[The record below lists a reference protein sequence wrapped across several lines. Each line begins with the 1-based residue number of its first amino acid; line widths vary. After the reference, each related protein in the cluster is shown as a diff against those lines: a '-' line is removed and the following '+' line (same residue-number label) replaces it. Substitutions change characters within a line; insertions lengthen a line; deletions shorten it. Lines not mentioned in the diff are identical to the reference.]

1 MTSQKVNVW
10 NNYISN
16 GIIHDTFVI
25 TASYKNEKIELY
37 KILWVLYK
45 YIYYYNIQLEQTI
58 SKYESLIKLLKY
70 NNMTQEMIFINYVA
84 SLNLIN
90 DTNLCK
96 LKIIEL
102 KNILEE
108 IKLLYNYYLRLFNYT

>member
-1 MTSQKVNVW
+1 MTLRTVIQW
-10 NNYISN
+10 NHYIPI
-16 GIIHDTFVI
+16 GIIYDTHEI
-25 TASYKNEKIELY
+25 TTSDKNEKIELY
-37 KILWVLYK
+37 KILWILYK
-45 YIYYYNIQLEQTI
+45 YIYHYNMQLQQTI

-70 NNMTQEMIFINYVA
+70 NNMTHEMVSINYIT

-96 LKIIEL
+96 LKINEL